1 MADEMV
7 RRMGM
12 MEGRLASEQAI
23 FDEKI
28 PKLNEDV
35 TKRPVVLYNVAHVGR
50 SPNCNDPQNPA
61 LRILGV
67 FAGGQEAAEHALIL
81 SRKFEN
87 LDYWITPLGEWLMM
101 HIERMA
107 DQVLLSERI
116 QLRLSKHLKRRE
128 RDFKQIQA
136 ARDKRIQSKT
146 SYQKNER
153 ANRILENSSRENSSH
168 ENSVGEFSAKYMR
181 INQRFAVISMLAD
194 TEQAVRLKRRPAEP
208 LFRIYATFP
217 SKKTA
222 TAYIKEELSVHV
234 GNYDLDVVDMY
245 EWLYPQAIDPDE
257 IVEEY
262 RNPEIN
268 SIMQHAKEEKKTTK
282 QFRQRCSQLGKE
294 PDMSYISG
302 LMDTISEEPNLEEI
316 KQNNQINNN
325 QINNNQINNNL
336 ERIMEISEISE
347 EINQINNNLEQI
359 MEISKEIKKSNDAEE
374 IQ

>member
-28 PKLNEDV
+28 PKLNEDI

-50 SPNCNDPQNPA
+50 SPTCKDPQNPA

-101 HIERMA
+101 HVERMTE
-107 DQVLLSERI
+107 QEVLSERI

-128 RDFKQIQA
+128 RDFKQIEA
-136 ARDKRIQSKT
+136 ARDKKIQSKT

-153 ANRILENSSRENSSH
+153 ANRILENSPAGETSR

-302 LMDTISEEPNLEEI
+302 LMDTISEQPNLEEI

-325 QINNNQINNNL
+325 L
-336 ERIMEISEISE
+336 EQIMEISEISE

-359 MEISKEIKKSNDAEE
+359 MEISKEIKRSNDAEE